1 MRLKVGMVRE
11 PSDDDGTRSDNNAQP
26 TRRGYLGT
34 AGAIVGASALLS
46 GSALAGDKKKPNDG
60 IPKAEEDDVPDSAV
74 SESPLRLIDEPG
86 IYLLQSDIEVESGET
101 GILIASED
109 VTLLGGGN
117 TISGDGG
124 GSGVVV
130 DGELAGGNATIANI
144 EFEDLG
150 RAIDL
155 FEPSLCRIIDV
166 VAEDCSTGVFQSND
180 ADDNRIIT
188 SEFFNSPLT
197 INQSGSTVA
206 IGNTIEG
213 SDGNGVTLNDEGN
226 HIFVDN
232 VISGHAEAGVSI
244 SASLNNTFVRN
255 EITDNGTVGI
265 EDDGESNTFID
276 NDLSDNE
283 DGPCDV
289 SSPDSIFEGND
300 PECDPDE

>member
-1 MRLKVGMVRE
+1 MVPE

-46 GSALAGDKKKPNDG
+46 GNALAGDKKKPNDG
-60 IPKAEEDDVPDSAV
+60 LPTPDDVDVPDDTSA
-74 SESPLRLIDEPG
+74 SSPLRVIDEPG
-86 IYLLQSDIEVESGET
+86 IYLLQSDIEVESSET
-101 GILIASED
+101 GVLILSED
-109 VTLLGGGN
+109 VTLLGNGN
-117 TISGDGG
+117 TISGDG
-124 GSGVVV
+124 SGVGVFV
-130 DGELAGGNATIANI
+130 DGEFLSDNVTIADI

-150 RAIDL
+150 RAVEL
-155 FEPSLCRIIDV
+155 FEPNFCRIIDI

-206 IGNTIEG
+206 IGNIIEG
-213 SDGNGVTLNDEGN
+213 SDGNGVSLSDEGN

-244 SASLNNTFVRN
+244 GTTDNNTFVRN
-255 EITDNGTVGI
+255 EITDNGTFGLELVSS
-265 EDDGESNTFID
+265 DGNTFLD
-276 NDLSDNE
+276 NDLSDNDE
-283 DGPCDV
+283 GPCSVDGL
-289 SSPDSIFEGND
+289 DNIFEGND